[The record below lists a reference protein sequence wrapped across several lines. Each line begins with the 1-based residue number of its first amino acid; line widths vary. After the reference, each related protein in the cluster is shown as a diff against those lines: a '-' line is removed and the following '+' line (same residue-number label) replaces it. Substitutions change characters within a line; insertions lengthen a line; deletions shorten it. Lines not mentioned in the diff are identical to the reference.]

1 MGKTLDI
8 LPVTSLDYRV
18 RAEKRLPRFL
28 FDYIDGGANDE
39 LTLAS
44 NVADFSKLRI
54 KQRVLRDVSHIDAS
68 TILAAEQVSMPVV
81 LAPIG
86 LAGMM
91 ACRAEAQA
99 VRVANEA
106 GIPFTL
112 STVGICSLTEVKA
125 AASKPFW
132 FQLYM
137 IRDRVAV
144 KSLLE
149 RALAAGCTTL
159 VFTVDLP
166 IAGMR
171 HRDTRNGMLT
181 DSLRGKLG
189 KVRQLA
195 VRPRWIAEVALRGKP
210 HTFGSLSE
218 LVPDATS
225 LNSFKNWIDA
235 QFDPSVT
242 WTDIQWLR
250 SIWPG
255 KLLLKGI
262 LEVEDALAAAAI
274 GADGLVVSN
283 HGGRQLDSVASTIT
297 KLPAIADAVGQRLEV
312 YMDGGVR
319 SGVDVFKAIALG
331 ARGVLIGRPWIW
343 ALAGNGAVGLTD
355 LLATFKREFEVAMS
369 LAGVTRISDIRRE
382 LIDSKVES
390 AECTATD

>member
-1 MGKTLDI
+1 MGKTWDI
-8 LPVTSLDYRV
+8 VPATASDYRA

-39 LTLAS
+39 LTLAA
-44 NVADFSKLRI
+44 NVGDLRKVRL
-54 KQRVLRDVSHIDAS
+54 KQRVLRDVSNIDTS
-68 TILAAEQVSMPVV
+68 TTLAEHRVSMPLA

-91 ACRAEAQA
+91 ARRGEAQA
-99 VRVANEA
+99 VRIANDA
-106 GIPFTL
+106 GLPFTL
-112 STVGICSLTEVKA
+112 STVGICSVAEVKA
-125 AASKPFW
+125 ASSKPFW

-144 KSLLE
+144 QSLLE

-166 IAGMR
+166 VAGMR

-189 KVRQLA
+189 KVRQLVA
-195 VRPRWIAEVALRGKP
+195 RPAWIADVALRGKP
-210 HTFGSLSE
+210 HSFGSLTDM
-218 LVPDATS
+218 VPDAS
-225 LNSFKNWIDA
+225 NLNAFKAWIDA

-250 SIWPG
+250 TIWPG

-262 LEVEDALAAAAI
+262 LEVDDALRAVDV
-274 GADGLVVSN
+274 GADGVIVSN
-283 HGGRQLDSVASTIT
+283 HGGRQLDSVASTIS
-297 KLPAIADAVGQRLEV
+297 KLPAIADAVGKHLEV
-312 YMDGGVR
+312 YVDGGVR

-343 ALAGNGAVGLTD
+343 ALAGGGATGLSD
-355 LLATFKREFEVAMS
+355 LLATFKREFEVAMA
-369 LAGVTRISDIRRE
+369 LTGVTRVSDIGPD
-382 LIDSKVES
+382 LIDY
-390 AECTATD
+390 